1 MSLAMEWKG
10 SSPARG
16 LRKPVRK
23 PERQPARDQKPLRRV
38 EEAHTRRK
46 KVQGSR
52 KARLIFTCFVAI
64 AAGVC
69 AILIFSIFL
78 HVSVVQNEVKAEEVK
93 DLIEL
98 ERRQQEKLRVE
109 IAALESPARI
119 EEIAANIMGMVQSLQ
134 AEYVETPAY
143 QAAKIKGQDGF
154 AEEEEVV
161 SDAAN
166 GGQ

>member
-10 SSPARG
+10 SSPVRG

-23 PERQPARDQKPLRRV
+23 PEPQPVRGQRPLHRG
-38 EEAHTRRK
+38 EEARPRRIR
-46 KVQGSR
+46 VQGSR
-52 KARLIFTCFVAI
+52 KARLVFTCFTAI

-69 AILIFSIFL
+69 AILIFSVFL
-78 HVSVVQNEVKAEEVK
+78 HVSVVQNEVRAEEVR

-98 ERRQQEKLRVE
+98 ERRQQEQLRVE
-109 IAALESPARI
+109 IAALESPSRI
-119 EEIAANIMGMVQSLQ
+119 EEIAAEIMGMVQSLQ

-161 SDAAN
+161 SDAAG

>member
-23 PERQPARDQKPLRRV
+23 QEQVRGEKPLGRDDAAR
-38 EEAHTRRK
+38 HKRK
-46 KVQGSR
+46 RAQSSR
-52 KARLIFTCFVAI
+52 KARLIFTCFTAI
-64 AAGVC
+64 AAAVC
-69 AILIFSIFL
+69 AVLIFSVFL

-93 DLIEL
+93 ELIEL
-98 ERRQQEKLRVE
+98 ERRQQEQLRVE

-119 EEIAANIMGMVQSLQ
+119 EEIAAKIMGMVQSIH

-143 QAAKIKGQDGF
+143 QAAKIRGQEGF
-154 AEEEEVV
+154 MEEEEVV

>member
-10 SSPARG
+10 SSPTRG
-16 LRKPVRK
+16 VLEPASRRKTLK
-23 PERQPARDQKPLRRV
+23 DEKPLRR
-38 EEAHTRRK
+38 EQEAHHRRK
-46 KVQGSR
+46 RVQSSR
-52 KARLIFTCFVAI
+52 KARLVFTCFTAI
-64 AAGVC
+64 AAAIC
-69 AILIFSIFL
+69 AILIFSVFL
-78 HVSVVQNEVKAEEVK
+78 HVSVVQNEVKAQEVE

-98 ERRQQEKLRVE
+98 ERRQQEQLRVE

-119 EEIAANIMGMVQSLQ
+119 EEIAARIMGMVQSIQ

-143 QAAKIKGQDGF
+143 QAAKIKGQEGF
-154 AEEEEVV
+154 TEEEEVV

>member
-1 MSLAMEWKG
+1 MEWKG

-16 LRKPVRK
+16 LRRPEYRPEHK
-23 PERQPARDQKPLRRV
+23 PERKPARERRPPRRV
-38 EEAHTRRK
+38 EETHHRRE

-52 KARLIFTCFVAI
+52 KARLVFTCFAAI

-69 AILIFSIFL
+69 AILIFSVFL
-78 HVSVVQNEVKAEEVK
+78 HVSVVQNEVKAEEVR
-93 DLIEL
+93 DLVEL
-98 ERRQQEKLRVE
+98 ERRQQEQLRVE

-119 EEIAANIMGMVQSLQ
+119 EEIAAEIMGMVQSLQ

-143 QAAKIKGQDGF
+143 QAAKIKGQEGF
-154 AEEEEVV
+154 AEEEVV

>member
-10 SSPARG
+10 SSPKRG
-16 LRKPVRK
+16 IVKPASRRKTVK
-23 PERQPARDQKPLRRV
+23 DEKPLRR
-38 EEAHTRRK
+38 EEAHHKRK
-46 KVQGSR
+46 KVQSSR
-52 KARLIFTCFVAI
+52 KARLVFTCFTAI
-64 AAGVC
+64 AAAIC
-69 AILIFSIFL
+69 AILIFSVFL
-78 HVSVVQNEVKAEEVK
+78 HVSVVQNEVKAQEVE

-98 ERRQQEKLRVE
+98 ERRQQEQLRVE

-119 EEIAANIMGMVQSLQ
+119 EEIAARIMGMVQSIQ

-143 QAAKIKGQDGF
+143 QAAKIKGQEGF
-154 AEEEEVV
+154 MQEEAVV